1 MPDKSTRIFII
12 DDDRSVRTSLSRLL
26 GAAGYATEAFA
37 SAEDYLARERFDGVA
52 CLILDV
58 RMPGGS
64 GLELQDTLNELGSD
78 LPILFLTG
86 HGDIPMSVK
95 AIRGG
100 AVNFLTKPVREEVLL
115 SAVKQALS
123 QHRLNRESHDSIE
136 KVRASM
142 ATLTSREQ
150 EVMRFI
156 LSGARNRQ
164 IATHLGITEKTV
176 KAHRAKIMGKMGVS
190 SAVELG
196 RVCTLLEITPK
207 TLTDD

>member
-12 DDDRSVRTSLSRLL
+12 DDDHSVRTSLARLL
-26 GAAGYATEAFA
+26 GAAGYATEVFA
-37 SAEDYLARERFDGVA
+37 CAEDYLARERFDGVA

-58 RMPGGS
+58 RMPGSS

-78 LPILFLTG
+78 LPILFLSG

-95 AIRGG
+95 AIKGG

-123 QHRLNRESHDSIE
+123 QHRLNRERHDSME
-136 KVRASM
+136 NVRASM

-196 RVCTLLEITPK
+196 RVCTLLEITPN
-207 TLTDD
+207 TITDD

>member
-1 MPDKSTRIFII
+1 MSDQSTRIFII
-12 DDDRSVRTSLSRLL
+12 DDDSSVRTSLARLL
-26 GAAGYATEAFA
+26 GTSGFATEVFA
-37 SAEDYLARERFDGVA
+37 SAEEYLARERFDGIA

-58 RMPGGS
+58 RMPGSS
-64 GLELQDTLNELGSD
+64 GLELQDKLNELGSD
-78 LPILFLTG
+78 LPVLFLTG
-86 HGDIPMSVK
+86 HGNIPMSVK

-115 SAVKQALS
+115 AAVKQALS

-136 KVRASM
+136 KVRVSM

-150 EVMRFI
+150 EVMRYI

-164 IATHLGITEKTV
+164 IALHLGITEKTV

-196 RVCTLLEITPK
+196 RVCTLLEITPN
-207 TLTDD
+207 TITDD

>member
-1 MPDKSTRIFII
+1 MSDTTSRVFII
-12 DDDRSVRTSLSRLL
+12 DDDNSVRTSLARLL
-26 GAAGYATEAFA
+26 GTSGFATEVFA
-37 SAEDYLARERFDGVA
+37 SAEEYLARERFDGIA

-58 RMPGGS
+58 RMPGSS
-64 GLELQDTLNELGSD
+64 GLELQDKLNELGSD
-78 LPILFLTG
+78 LPVLFLTG
-86 HGDIPMSVK
+86 HGNIPMSVK

-115 SAVKQALS
+115 SVVKQALS

-136 KVRASM
+136 KVRVSM

-150 EVMRFI
+150 EVMRYI
-156 LSGARNRQ
+156 LSGARNLQ
-164 IATHLGITEKTV
+164 IALHLGITEKTV

-196 RVCTLLEITPK
+196 RVCTLLEITPN
-207 TLTDD
+207 TITDD

>member
-12 DDDRSVRTSLSRLL
+12 DDDHSVRTSLARLL
-26 GAAGYATEAFA
+26 GAAGYATEVFA
-37 SAEDYLARERFDGVA
+37 CAEDYLARERFDGVA

-58 RMPGGS
+58 RMPGSS

-78 LPILFLTG
+78 LPILFLSG

-95 AIRGG
+95 AIKGG

-123 QHRLNRESHDSIE
+123 QHRLNRERHDSIE
-136 KVRASM
+136 NVRASM

-196 RVCTLLEITPK
+196 RVCTLLEITPN
-207 TLTDD
+207 TITDD

>member
-12 DDDRSVRTSLSRLL
+12 DDDHSVRTSLARLL
-26 GAAGYATEAFA
+26 GAAGYATEVFA
-37 SAEDYLARERFDGVA
+37 CAEDYLARERFDGVA

-58 RMPGGS
+58 RMPGSS

-78 LPILFLTG
+78 LPILFLSG

-95 AIRGG
+95 AIKGG

-123 QHRLNRESHDSIE
+123 QHRLNRERHDSIE
-136 KVRASM
+136 NVRASM

-196 RVCTLLEITPK
+196 RVCAQLAIPPK
-207 TLTDD
+207 TIAAE